1 LFSVPALQGLFR
13 GPLQGRAQRARGAR
27 GASTRGVAARRPYPV
42 WPRRACLVLQAAVPA
57 RVPGQPGRHQRQP
70 GRVGWQP
77 EQQAPGQLERRPLQP
92 GCPER
97 VGQPPEAQREPP
109 PQPAPQAAFA
119 QSGWPALP
127 QVVAACPGYRCRA
140 CAGPFRA
147 NPQKSR
153 PSTCAGWW
161 QSSLRCCAP
170 RGDRQRPRRAPR
182 PLGAAR
188 PCRGFPT
195 PASRIRSA
203 AKARTGWRAIPS
215 GAGARLQGGWTWWN
229 ALSA

>member
-13 GPLQGRAQRARGAR
+13 GPLQGRARGASSARGA
-27 GASTRGVAARRPYPV
+27 AARRSYPV

-57 RVPGQPGRHQRQP
+57 RAPGSPGRRQR
-70 GRVGWQP
+70 
-77 EQQAPGQLERRPLQP
+77 QP

-97 VGQPPEAQREPP
+97 VGQPPETQREPP

-119 QSGWPALP
+119 RSGWPALP
-127 QVVAACPGYRCRA
+127 QVVAACRGYRCRA

-182 PLGAAR
+182 RLGAAR
-188 PCRGFPT
+188 PCRGFPI
-195 PASRIRSA
+195 PASRSRSA